1 MVYNLFIQPKINKI
15 YFLNFLFDNT
25 FHCCEVKEMNAINI
39 EKLKKSYD
47 GNTNALNNISL
58 SIPKGEIFGFLG
70 PNGSGKTTTVRIL
83 NGILSA
89 TSGTAEIL
97 GRPVKENN
105 LEIHKLCGVMTE
117 SSSCYENLTAEQN
130 LIFFGKMHG
139 MEDKLLKERV
149 DFILKRL
156 ELFDVRNKKVKSF
169 STGMRKR
176 VSLAIALVHS
186 PQILFLDEPTSG
198 LDPENALNVTRLIK
212 ELAEENQVTIFLC
225 THQLKYA
232 EDICT
237 LYGFI
242 NNGNILGLGTF
253 EELAARKNAALQL
266 KIRGRNISEKL
277 GFIHE
282 SNDTYSKTI
291 SGDKEVNTLI
301 QGVLA
306 SGGEIYEAAQQK
318 WSLEQLYFKYIK
330 GTSEDVAL

>member
-1 MVYNLFIQPKINKI
+1 
-15 YFLNFLFDNT
+15 
-25 FHCCEVKEMNAINI
+25 MNAINV
-39 EKLKKSYD
+39 ENLKKSYD
-47 GNTNALNNISL
+47 GQTNALNNISL

-83 NGILSA
+83 NGILSK
-89 TSGTAEIL
+89 TSGHAEIL
-97 GRPVKENN
+97 GIPVGENN
-105 LEIHKLCGVMTE
+105 LEIHRLCGVMTE

-130 LIFFGKMHG
+130 LIFFGRMH
-139 MEDKLLKERV
+139 EIEEKALQERT

-156 ELFDVRNKKVKSF
+156 ELFDVKDKKVKSF

-176 VSLAIALVHS
+176 VSLALALVHN

-242 NNGNILGLGTF
+242 NNGNVLGLGTF
-253 EELAARKNAALQL
+253 DELASRKNAALQL
-266 KIRGRNISEKL
+266 KIRGKNISDKF

-282 SNDTYSKTI
+282 GNDMYSKAI
-291 SGDKEVNTLI
+291 LGDKEVNALL
-301 QGVLA
+301 QGILTN
-306 SGGEIYEAAQQK
+306 GGEIYEAVQQK

-330 GTSEDVAL
+330 GTSEDVTI

>member
-1 MVYNLFIQPKINKI
+1 
-15 YFLNFLFDNT
+15 
-25 FHCCEVKEMNAINI
+25 MNAINI
-39 EKLKKSYD
+39 ENLKKSYD
-47 GNTNALNNISL
+47 GQINVLNNINL

-89 TSGTAEIL
+89 TSGYAEIL
-97 GRPVKENN
+97 GIPVGENN
-105 LEIHKLCGVMTE
+105 LEIHRLCGVMTE
-117 SSSCYENLTAEQN
+117 SSSCYENLTAKQN

-139 MEDKLLKERV
+139 MDEKSLNERA

-156 ELFDVRNKKVKSF
+156 ELLDVKDKKVKSF

-176 VSLAIALVHS
+176 VSLAIALVHN

-212 ELAEENQVTIFLC
+212 ELAEENEVTIFLC

-237 LYGFI
+237 LYGFV
-242 NNGNILGLGTF
+242 NDGNILGSGTF
-253 EELAARKNAALQL
+253 DELASRKNATLQL
-266 KIRGRNISEKL
+266 KIRGKNISKEF

-282 SNDTYSKTI
+282 GNDIYSKSI
-291 SGDKEVNTLI
+291 LGDKEVNTLI
-301 QGVLA
+301 QGILT
-306 SGGEIYEAAQQK
+306 SGGEIYEAVQQK
-318 WSLEQLYFKYIK
+318 WSLEELYFKYIK
-330 GTSEDVAL
+330 GTSHDITL

>member
-1 MVYNLFIQPKINKI
+1 
-15 YFLNFLFDNT
+15 
-25 FHCCEVKEMNAINI
+25 MNAINI
-39 EKLKKSYD
+39 ENLKKSYD
-47 GNTNALNNISL
+47 GQTNALNNISL
-58 SIPKGEIFGFLG
+58 GIPKGEIFGFLG

-89 TSGTAEIL
+89 TSGHAEIL
-97 GRPVKENN
+97 GIPVGNNN
-105 LEIHKLCGVMTE
+105 LEIHRLCGVMTE

-139 MEDKLLKERV
+139 MDEKSINERI

-156 ELFDVRNKKVKSF
+156 ELLDVKNKKVKSF

-176 VSLAIALVHS
+176 ISLAVALVHN

-212 ELAEENQVTIFLC
+212 ELAEENEVTIFLC

-253 EELAARKNAALQL
+253 DELASRKNAALQL
-266 KIRGRNISEKL
+266 KVRGRNISEKL

-282 SNDTYSKTI
+282 GDGIYSKPI
-291 SGDKEVNTLI
+291 LGDEEVNTLI
-301 QGVLA
+301 QGILA
-306 SGGEIYEAAQQK
+306 SGGEIYEAVQQK
-318 WSLEQLYFKYIK
+318 WSLEELYFKYIK
-330 GTSEDVAL
+330 GNLKI

>member
-1 MVYNLFIQPKINKI
+1 
-15 YFLNFLFDNT
+15 
-25 FHCCEVKEMNAINI
+25 MNAINI
-39 EKLKKSYD
+39 ENLNKSYD
-47 GNTNALNNISL
+47 GQTNALNNISI

-89 TSGTAEIL
+89 TSGHAEIL
-97 GRPVKENN
+97 GIPVGENN
-105 LEIHKLCGVMTE
+105 LEIHRLCGVMTE

-139 MEDKLLKERV
+139 IEEKLLTERI

-156 ELFDVRNKKVKSF
+156 ELIDVKNKKVKSF

-176 VSLAIALVHS
+176 VSLAIALVHN

-212 ELAEENQVTIFLC
+212 ELAEENEVTIFLC

-253 EELAARKNAALQL
+253 AELASRKNATLRL
-266 KIRGRNISEKL
+266 EIRGKNISEKF

-282 SNDTYSKTI
+282 GNDIYSKSI
-291 SGDKEVNTLI
+291 LGDKEVNTLV
-301 QGVLA
+301 QGILT
-306 SGGEIYEAAQQK
+306 SGGEIYEAVQQK

-330 GTSEDVAL
+330 GISDDITL

>member
-1 MVYNLFIQPKINKI
+1 
-15 YFLNFLFDNT
+15 
-25 FHCCEVKEMNAINI
+25 MNAIKI
-39 EKLKKSYD
+39 ENLRKSYD
-47 GNTNALNNISL
+47 NQTNALNNISL

-89 TSGTAEIL
+89 TSGHAEIL
-97 GRPVKENN
+97 GIPVGNNN
-105 LEIHKLCGVMTE
+105 LEIHRLCGVMTE

-139 MEDKLLKERV
+139 MDEKSINERT

-156 ELFDVRNKKVKSF
+156 ELLDVKNKKVKSF

-176 VSLAIALVHS
+176 ISLAVALVHN

-212 ELAEENQVTIFLC
+212 ELAEENEVTIFLC

-253 EELAARKNAALQL
+253 DELASRKNAALQL
-266 KIRGRNISEKL
+266 KVRGRNISEKL
-277 GFIHE
+277 GFTHE
-282 SNDTYSKTI
+282 GNGIYSKAI
-291 SGDKEVNTLI
+291 LGDEEVNTLI
-301 QGVLA
+301 QGILA
-306 SGGEIYEAAQQK
+306 SGGEIYEAVQQR
-318 WSLEQLYFKYIK
+318 WSLEELYFKYIK
-330 GTSEDVAL
+330 GNLKI

>member
-1 MVYNLFIQPKINKI
+1 
-15 YFLNFLFDNT
+15 
-25 FHCCEVKEMNAINI
+25 MNAINI
-39 EKLKKSYD
+39 ENLKKSYD
-47 GNTNALNNISL
+47 GQTNALNNISL

-83 NGILSA
+83 NGILSK
-89 TSGTAEIL
+89 TSGYAEIL
-97 GRPVKENN
+97 GIPLGENN

-117 SSSCYENLTAEQN
+117 SSSCYENLTAKQN

-139 MEDKLLKERV
+139 MDEKSLNERA

-156 ELFDVRNKKVKSF
+156 ELLDVKNKKVKSF

-176 VSLAIALVHS
+176 VSLAVALVHN
-186 PQILFLDEPTSG
+186 PQILFLDEPTAG

-237 LYGFI
+237 LYGFV
-242 NNGNILGLGTF
+242 NNGNVLGLGTF
-253 EELAARKNAALQL
+253 DELASRKNADLQL
-266 KIRGRNISEKL
+266 KIRGKNISKEF

-282 SNDTYSKTI
+282 GNDIYSK
-291 SGDKEVNTLI
+291 SVLGDKEANTLI
-301 QGVLA
+301 QSILT
-306 SGGEIYEAAQQK
+306 SGGEIYEAVQQK

-330 GTSEDVAL
+330 GTS

>member
-1 MVYNLFIQPKINKI
+1 
-15 YFLNFLFDNT
+15 
-25 FHCCEVKEMNAINI
+25 MNAINI
-39 EKLKKSYD
+39 ENLKKSYD
-47 GNTNALNNISL
+47 GQINALSNISL

-83 NGILSA
+83 NGVLSA
-89 TSGTAEIL
+89 TSGYAEIL
-97 GRPVKENN
+97 GIPVGKSN
-105 LEIHKLCGVMTE
+105 LEIHRLCGVMTE

-130 LIFFGKMHG
+130 LMFFGKMHG
-139 MEDKLLKERV
+139 MDGKSLNERA

-156 ELFDVRNKKVKSF
+156 ELLDVKDKKVKSF

-176 VSLAIALVHS
+176 ISLAIALIHN

-198 LDPENALNVTRLIK
+198 LDPENARNVTRLIK

-253 EELAARKNAALQL
+253 DELASRKNAILQL
-266 KIRGRNISEKL
+266 KIRGKNISERL

-282 SNDTYSKTI
+282 DDGLYSKSI
-291 SGDKEVNTLI
+291 LGDKEANALI
-301 QGVLA
+301 QSILTN
-306 SGGEIYEAAQQK
+306 GGEIYEAVQQK
-318 WSLEQLYFKYIK
+318 WSLEELYFKYVK
-330 GTSEDVAL
+330 GTSADVTL

>member
-1 MVYNLFIQPKINKI
+1 MKKV
-15 YFLNFLFDNT
+15 
-25 FHCCEVKEMNAINI
+25 NAISIKN
-39 EKLKKSYD
+39 LKKSYD
-47 GNTNALNNISL
+47 GQINALNNISL
-58 SIPKGEIFGFLG
+58 SIPKGQIFGFLG

-83 NGILSA
+83 NEILSA
-89 TSGTAEIL
+89 TSGYAEIL
-97 GRPVKENN
+97 GIPVGKNN
-105 LEIHKLCGVMTE
+105 IEIHRLCGVMTE

-139 MEDKLLKERV
+139 MGEKLLNERT

-156 ELFDVRNKKVKSF
+156 ELLDVKNRKVKSF

-176 VSLAIALVHS
+176 VSLAVALVHN
-186 PQILFLDEPTSG
+186 PKILFLDEPTSG

-212 ELAEENQVTIFLC
+212 ELAEENEVTIFLC

-242 NNGNILGLGTF
+242 NNGSILGLGTF
-253 EELAARKNAALQL
+253 NELALRKNAALQL
-266 KIRGRNISEKL
+266 KIRGKNISEKL

-282 SNDTYSKTI
+282 GNNIYSKSI
-291 SGDKEVNTLI
+291 LGDKEANTLI
-301 QGVLA
+301 QGILT
-306 SGGEIYEAAQQK
+306 SGGEIYEAMQKK

-330 GTSEDVAL
+330 GTSNDVTL